1 MTQHLPQTSPLII
14 GAGIAGL
21 MAALHLAERGLQPLV
36 LEADSQWL
44 GGRLKGGPIVELEH
58 QGQTWRFPGE
68 HGVHGI
74 WSAYRNFQATLARH
88 DIRPVFVPAREETWV
103 FGRGKTVRKAPV
115 GSAIRYSEI
124 PAPFHYLRLFIRP
137 SFLNILTLRDVA
149 SMFRVFGSLV
159 SAMSID
165 PTAEHKSLR
174 GMSLADFTAGW
185 SPTLRSF
192 FAGLARNALAAHPED
207 VPASGFIVFLRFYTL
222 LRRDAWDFSYLPG
235 PGGSC
240 VVEPLAEVARRLGV
254 EIRLGARV
262 TELNWKVGR
271 LEGWRAGK
279 NDEVEGQPWQE
290 VSESQKPL
298 MGRSR
303 GIEEQSI
310 QNPRPSE
317 SQRPPSGG
325 QSKIQNW
332 LVTYQTN
339 GQTCTIEANRV
350 ILAVDAPAAKR
361 LLQESPAT
369 AEAGSGLWF
378 PIGVPTAIIR
388 LWFKAKPKPIAEA
401 GIFTGDFVMDNFFWL
416 HRLQPAYMEWSRETG
431 GSAIEMHIYGP
442 PELLAQPDASL
453 LAQVIV
459 DTYRAFPELRGHLL
473 HSALLRNEA
482 THTLFSV
489 GEPGEHLGIETPWPG
504 LFACGDW
511 VYHPAPALYLE
522 RATTTGMAAANAVL
536 TSLGLQPWPI
546 LPHPEPEWLAGKME
560 KGLRR
565 LRLAMLE
572 RKKTSSR

>member
-1 MTQHLPQTSPLII
+1 MTQSLPLSSPLII
-14 GAGIAGL
+14 GGGIAGL

-36 LEADSQWL
+36 LEADPHWI
-44 GGRLKGGPIVELEH
+44 GGRLKDSLTVEFDH

-74 WSAYRNFQATLARH
+74 WSPYRNFQATLARR
-88 DIRPVFVPAREETWV
+88 DIRPVLVPAREETWI
-103 FGRGKTVRKAPV
+103 FGRGKTVRKARV
-115 GSAIRYSEI
+115 GSAIRYSEA

-149 SMFRVFGSLV
+149 SMFRVLGSLV

-165 PTAEHKSLR
+165 PTGEHKSLR

-192 FAGLARNALAAHPED
+192 FTGLARNALAAHPEE

-235 PGGSC
+235 PGGAC
-240 VVEPLAEVARRLGV
+240 VSEPLAEAARGLGAD
-254 EIRLGARV
+254 IQLGARV
-262 TELNWKVGR
+262 VR
-271 LEGWRAGK
+271 LEKRAG
-279 NDEVEGQPWQE
+279 EQG
-290 VSESQKPL
+290 
-298 MGRSR
+298 SR
-303 GIEEQSI
+303 GAGEQGG
-310 QNPRPSE
+310 RE
-317 SQRPPSGG
+317 REAGEQRSGG
-325 QSKIQNW
+325 AGNAKRECRLKSALQTEEPVWQ
-332 LVTYQTN
+332 VTYEAD
-339 GQTCTIEANRV
+339 GQTCTVEAGRV
-350 ILAVDAPAAKR
+350 ILAIDAPAAKK

-369 AEAGSGLWF
+369 AETAAGLWF

-388 LWFKAKPKPIAEA
+388 LWFKVKPKPIAEA

-416 HRLQPAYMEWSRETG
+416 HRLQPAYMDWSRETG
-431 GSAIEMHIYGP
+431 GSAIEMHIYDP
-442 PELLAQPDASL
+442 PELLAQSDASL

-473 HSALLRNEA
+473 HSILQHNEA
-482 THTLFSV
+482 VHTLFGV

-511 VYHPAPALYLE
+511 VYHPTPALYLE
-522 RATTTGMAAANAVL
+522 RATVTGIAAANAVL
-536 TSLGLQPWPI
+536 TSLGLEPWFI

-560 KGLRR
+560 KGLRW
-565 LRLAMLE
+565 LRLAMLR
-572 RKKTSSR
+572 RKRASSH